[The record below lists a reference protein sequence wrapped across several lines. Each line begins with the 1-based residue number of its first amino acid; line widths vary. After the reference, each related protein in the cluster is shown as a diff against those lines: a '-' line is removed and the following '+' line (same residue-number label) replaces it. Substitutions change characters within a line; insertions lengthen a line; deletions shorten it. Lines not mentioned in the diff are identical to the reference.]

1 MQSIARG
8 EERKNAAQ
16 ILISQVIPCIM
27 HLENRVGEKL
37 ITVLLSIGAELYQKL
52 NSRGLLQLAK
62 GVQDLVNTRLL
73 GTLMYPKQWRTPL
86 GEKNDTVLKVSL
98 SNVKTRQFMENIGVL
113 IDFCFPEPEDA
124 EP

>member
-37 ITVLLSIGAELYQKL
+37 ITVLLSIGAELYQKH
-52 NSRGLLQLAK
+52 NSRGLLQLVK

-73 GTLMYPKQWRTPL
+73 GTLMFPKQWRTPL